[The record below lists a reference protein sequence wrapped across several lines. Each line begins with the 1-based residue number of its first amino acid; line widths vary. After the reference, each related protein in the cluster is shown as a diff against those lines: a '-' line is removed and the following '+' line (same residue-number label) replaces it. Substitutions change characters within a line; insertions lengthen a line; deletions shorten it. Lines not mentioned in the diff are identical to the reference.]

1 MFLLL
6 KGMVVG
12 LAISIPM
19 GSVGVSVIH
28 RVMTKEKQR
37 AMMVGIG
44 SIVADTIFG
53 IIAVYGLSAISAMI
67 ADHRTSLGLVGGIS
81 LLYISINIFF
91 SKPKDAEETRDIFSL
106 SKDFATGFI
115 LTITNPLTAIA
126 ILALFAWFG
135 INGAVVSIIPAII
148 LILGLMAG
156 LGLWW
161 LTLISITTH
170 FRERFQISSLKI
182 INQIFGVLLF
192 VLAIL
197 VLSRVI

>member
-6 KGMVVG
+6 KGIAVG

-28 RVMTKEKQR
+28 RVMTGEKLR

-44 SIVADTIFG
+44 SIVADAIFG
-53 IIAVYGLSAISAMI
+53 IIAVYGLSAIAKII
-67 ADHRTSLGLVGGIS
+67 AEHKTSLGLVGGVC

-91 SKPKDAEETRDIFSL
+91 SKPKDSGDSQNFLSL

-135 INGAVVSIIPAII
+135 INGAVHSIIPAVT
-148 LILGLMAG
+148 LVLGLIAG

-161 LTLISITTH
+161 LTLISITSK
-170 FRERFQISSLKI
+170 FRSKLKISSMRI

>member
-6 KGMVVG
+6 KGIAVG

-28 RVMTKEKQR
+28 RVMLREKLR

-53 IIAVYGLSAISAMI
+53 IIAVYGLSAISTMI
-67 ADHRTSLGLVGGIS
+67 ANHKTSLSLVGGIC

-91 SKPKDAEETRDIFSL
+91 SKPKDTNETNGILSL

-135 INGAVVSIIPAII
+135 INGAVVSIFPATI
-148 LILGLMAG
+148 LILGLIAG

-161 LTLISITTH
+161 LTLITITSR
-170 FRERFQISSLKI
+170 FRDKFSISSFKI

>member
-6 KGMVVG
+6 KGIAVG

-28 RVMTKEKQR
+28 RVMMGEKLR
-37 AMMVGIG
+37 AMMVGVG

-53 IIAVYGLSAISAMI
+53 IIAVYGLSAISNMI
-67 ADHRTSLGLVGGIS
+67 VNHKTSLSLVGGIC

-91 SKPKDAEETRDIFSL
+91 SKPKDTDEVNDILSL

-135 INGAVVSIIPAII
+135 INGAVSSIVPATI
-148 LILGLMAG
+148 LILGLIAG

-161 LTLISITTH
+161 LTLISITNH
-170 FRERFQISSLKI
+170 FRNKFQISSFKI
-182 INQIFGVLLF
+182 INQIFGILLF

-197 VLSRVI
+197 ILSRVI

>member
-1 MFLLL
+1 M
-6 KGMVVG
+6 
-12 LAISIPM
+12 
-19 GSVGVSVIH
+19 IH
-28 RVMTKEKQR
+28 RVMLREKLR

-53 IIAVYGLSAISAMI
+53 IIAVYGLSAISTMI
-67 ADHRTSLGLVGGIS
+67 ANHKTSLSLVGGIC

-91 SKPKDAEETRDIFSL
+91 SKPKDTNETNGILSL

-135 INGAVVSIIPAII
+135 INGAVVSIIPATI
-148 LILGLMAG
+148 LILGLIAG

-161 LTLISITTH
+161 LTLITITSR
-170 FRERFQISSLKI
+170 FRDKFSISSFKI